1 MYVTKTNFVYEQI
14 RDAILTG
21 KHHPNQKLI
30 LKELSQELDV
40 SPMPVRE
47 AMNHLEKDGLVKK
60 IPHRGYTVSPLSLGE
75 MEELFALRIVLETF
89 ALESAVARIEEQSL
103 KKLVDLTG
111 EMRKYI
117 EEHEKKTNPPS
128 PESEQKKFMSI
139 NREFHLTIVSAAGY
153 THLPAIL
160 HNIFDKSERYMN
172 LLEFVVG
179 LDRSDLLD
187 HQNIVQAIQNQE
199 SKKAERFIKEHIQR
213 VLAEL
218 KQYVINHDWIPEG
231 EHRLNNSHKMSL

>member
-1 MYVTKTNFVYEQI
+1 MYVTKTTFVYEQL
-14 RDAILTG
+14 RDALLTG
-21 KHHPNQKLI
+21 KYPPNQKLV

-47 AMNHLEKDGLVKK
+47 AMNHLENDGLVTKV
-60 IPHRGYTVSPLSLGE
+60 PHQGYTVSPLSLGE
-75 MEELFALRIVLETF
+75 MQELFELRMVLEAF
-89 ALESAVARIEEQSL
+89 ALKSSVARIEEQSL
-103 KKLVDLTG
+103 QKLFDLTG
-111 EMRKYI
+111 EMEQYI

-128 PESEQKKFMSI
+128 SHPEPEQKKFMAI

-187 HQNIVQAIQNQE
+187 HQHIVQAIQSQDTE
-199 SKKAERFIKEHIQR
+199 KAEHLITKHIQR

-218 KQYVINHDWIPEG
+218 KQYVIKHDWIPER
-231 EHRLNNSHKMSL
+231 EYRRE

>member
-21 KHHPNQKLI
+21 KYPPNQKLI
-30 LKELSQELDV
+30 LKELSQDLDV

-47 AMNHLEKDGLVKK
+47 AMNHLEKDGLVTKV
-60 IPHRGYTVSPLSLGE
+60 PHQGYTVSPLSLGE
-75 MEELFALRIVLETF
+75 MEELFALRIVSETF
-89 ALESAVARIEEQSL
+89 ALKSAVARIEEQSL
-103 KKLVDLTG
+103 KKLFDLTG
-111 EMRKYI
+111 EMEKYI
-117 EEHEKKTNPPS
+117 EEHEKKTNLPS
-128 PESEQKKFMSI
+128 PHPEPEQKKFMAI
-139 NREFHLTIVSAAGY
+139 NREFHLTIVSVAGY

-179 LDRSDLLD
+179 LDRGDLLD
-187 HQNIVQAIQNQE
+187 HQHIVQAIQSQDRE
-199 SKKAERFIKEHIQR
+199 KAEHLIKKHIQR

-218 KQYVINHDWIPEG
+218 KQYVIKHDWIPER
-231 EHRLNNSHKMSL
+231 EYRSE

>member
-21 KHHPNQKLI
+21 KYSPNQKLI
-30 LKELSQELDV
+30 IKELSQDLDV

-89 ALESAVARIEEQSL
+89 ALKSAVVRIEEQSL
-103 KKLVDLTG
+103 QKLVDLTG
-111 EMRKYI
+111 EMKKYI
-117 EEHEKKTNPPS
+117 EEHEKKTDPPS

-179 LDRSDLLD
+179 LDRGDLID
-187 HQNIVQAIQNQE
+187 HQHIVQAIQSQDRE
-199 SKKAERFIKEHIQR
+199 KAEHLITKHIQR
-213 VLAEL
+213 VLTEL
-218 KQYVINHDWIPEG
+218 KQYGIKHDWVPER
-231 EHRLNNSHKMSL
+231 ENRRE